1 MVFAQAKPR
10 PEAELDGVGIC
21 EVAAVVPHPLLPS
34 TGPPDHS
41 PKLFSFPMGNPVSV
55 FYGLDWPSFMEELRQ
70 VVMVSPAS
78 IGPTEAHLYLVIIGD
93 DEPVRV
99 NNAKVPW
106 HDGWENRQTYEQVGG
121 VQSSV
126 SSPCIGL
133 CVCASMLFS
142 VTCSVECV
150 ESVCGSLCVCLRC

>member
-1 MVFAQAKPR
+1 
-10 PEAELDGVGIC
+10 
-21 EVAAVVPHPLLPS
+21 
-34 TGPPDHS
+34 
-41 PKLFSFPMGNPVSV
+41 
-55 FYGLDWPSFMEELRQ
+55 
-70 VVMVSPAS
+70 MVSPAS

-106 HDGWENRQTYEQVGG
+106 HDGWENRQTYEQVGR

-133 CVCASMLFS
+133 CVCVYVVQCDMFSRVCRVRVRVSVCLSMLFQCDVFS
-142 VTCSVECV
+142 LVCRVHACV
-150 ESVCGSLCVCLRC
+150 SACVYVVKCDVFSLVCRVRLWIC